1 MRKVYISSN
10 AEEPLV
16 PKYTPGSRK
25 NLEKNVAKE
34 LNILTD
40 GTDCVG

>member
-1 MRKVYISSN
+1 MRKVEISSN

-16 PKYTPGSRK
+16 PKYTPGSRI
-25 NLEKNVAKE
+25 NLYKKVAEE